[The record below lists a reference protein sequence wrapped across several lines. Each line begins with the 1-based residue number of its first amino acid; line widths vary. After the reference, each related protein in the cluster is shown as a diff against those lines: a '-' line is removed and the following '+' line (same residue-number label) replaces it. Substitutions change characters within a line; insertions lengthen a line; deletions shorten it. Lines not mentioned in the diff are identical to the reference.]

1 MWISCDV
8 SSHSF
13 NAHLPSVNIEPSF
26 WDHLYFKAL
35 KDRWPT
41 KMSKIVNIITNFG
54 SVEGS
59 NRPKEYSCFLFTV
72 GYDDD
77 YIATKYG
84 RRIRA
89 ASPVNYRR
97 PLSERFDDGL
107 TPRYSDHISHSVDHA
122 LRRNRYD
129 NPARLHSSYVSIQWK
144 RLTLYGNSDKCPKYE
159 I

>member
-1 MWISCDV
+1 M
-8 SSHSF
+8 
-13 NAHLPSVNIEPSF
+13 
-26 WDHLYFKAL
+26 
-35 KDRWPT
+35 
-41 KMSKIVNIITNFG
+41 
-54 SVEGS
+54 
-59 NRPKEYSCFLFTV
+59 FTV

-129 NPARLHSSYVSIQWK
+129 NPARLHSSYVSTQCK
-144 RLTLYGNSDKCPKYE
+144 RCTTTVTSARVIRFRTTLSRRVPEEHSDNTKHLSWRAK
-159 I
+159 